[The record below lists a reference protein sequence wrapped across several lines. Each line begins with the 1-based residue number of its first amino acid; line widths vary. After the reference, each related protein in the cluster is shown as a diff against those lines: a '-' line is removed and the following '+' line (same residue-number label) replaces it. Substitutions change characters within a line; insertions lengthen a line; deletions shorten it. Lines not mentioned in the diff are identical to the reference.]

1 VGEYIPTTSTIN
13 SAPRFDHNPTT
24 GESLGLLV
32 EEQRTNQLVQ
42 SEDFSTTWPT
52 NSLNV
57 TITSDQSTSPAGTST
72 ADLIVPTTG
81 SAVIHA
87 FRQFSSVTSGTTYT
101 QSIFVKAAGYNV
113 VQIAASTGFDG
124 SGTFYR
130 NFLLSTGQLSAN
142 GTISGA
148 ITAFPNGWYRISVTA
163 AATSTQSAGRFNIN
177 ILPSDEATANYNY
190 IGDGTSGVYAWGA
203 QLEAGAFPT
212 SYIPTTTAS
221 VTRSADVAS
230 ITGTAFSSWYR
241 QNEGTVFI
249 EGIMAPNLSR
259 FAPELALS
267 DGTDTNKIEFYNY
280 PSGYGCTVRASGQTN
295 TDPILIL
302 SPTSG
307 LPYRKAIALKAN
319 DYRVAAQGQQGTSAN
334 PSFIPTVNE
343 LKVGTSRGGATSIGS
358 TIRRLVFW
366 PRRLGNEVLQEVT
379 R

>member
-1 VGEYIPTTSTIN
+1 
-13 SAPRFDHNPTT
+13 
-24 GESLGLLV
+24 
-32 EEQRTNQLVQ
+32 
-42 SEDFSTTWPT
+42 
-52 NSLNV
+52 
-57 TITSDQSTSPAGTST
+57 
-72 ADLIVPTTG
+72 
-81 SAVIHA
+81 
-87 FRQFSSVTSGTTYT
+87 
-101 QSIFVKAAGYNV
+101 
-113 VQIAASTGFDG
+113 
-124 SGTFYR
+124 
-130 NFLLSTGQLSAN
+130 
-142 GTISGA
+142 
-148 ITAFPNGWYRISVTA
+148 
-163 AATSTQSAGRFNIN
+163 
-177 ILPSDEATANYNY
+177 
-190 IGDGTSGVYAWGA
+190 
-203 QLEAGAFPT
+203 
-212 SYIPTTTAS
+212 
-221 VTRSADVAS
+221 VAS